1 MKRQNKIEHPQ
12 SESARQTQFLPPGLK
27 LFIIGFLFITAFGI
41 RLYRINEFPANL
53 SPGRPIHSL
62 LIARGYYFEAL
73 KSIPEWQREVARVNE
88 QRQCVSII
96 VPQFYT
102 LTYFRIDRWSALFYL
117 SLVIQVR

>member
-1 MKRQNKIEHPQ
+1 MESQ
-12 SESARQTQFLPPGLK
+12 SETAQDTQFFSPALRL
-27 LFIIGFLFITAFGI
+27 LIIGLLFITAFGI
-41 RLYRINEFPANL
+41 RLYRINEFPRNIH
-53 SPGRPIHSL
+53 PGRPYHS
-62 LIARGYYFEAL
+62 IIMARGYYFENL

-102 LTYFRIDRWSALFYL
+102 LTYFRIDRWSTLFYL